1 MKKIFV
7 LEDEKILFN
16 VLLQKLRK
24 AGFVAVGSEDGAD
37 GVRRIK
43 DEKPDLLLL
52 DIMLPGKGG
61 FEVLEEL
68 RKDEATKN
76 LPVIIISNSG
86 QPVEIE
92 RGIKLGVRDYLIKAE
107 FDPAEVI
114 EKIEKVLG
122 KGAGEMPVTNSA
134 VRKEEM
140 HHGAPGVSVGRVLV
154 VEDDKFL
161 RDLIVKK
168 LRNEGFK
175 VYEAIDGEEGLRI
188 IIKESAEIILLDL
201 ILPGIDGFEVLRRLK
216 EQMAT
221 KNIPVIVLSN
231 LGQAE
236 DIARASSLGANS
248 YMIKAKFTPDEII
261 SNIKKILKE
270 HYI

>member
-1 MKKIFV
+1 VKKVFV
-7 LEDEKILFN
+7 LEDEKILFDA
-16 VLLQKLRK
+16 LLQKLRK
-24 AGFVAVGSEDGAD
+24 AGFAAVGSEDGAD
-37 GVRRIK
+37 GIGRIK
-43 DEKPDLLLL
+43 AEKPDLLLL

-68 RKDEATKN
+68 RKDETMKD

-92 RGIKLGVRDYLIKAE
+92 RAIKLGVRDYLIKAE

-114 EKIEKVLG
+114 EKVEKVLG
-122 KGAGEMPVTNSA
+122 KGLAEAPVTDQ
-134 VRKEEM
+134 VIRKEKPRS
-140 HHGAPGVSVGRVLV
+140 GSPVVPVGRVLI

-161 RDLIVKK
+161 RDLVVKK
-168 LRNEGFK
+168 LRNEGFT
-175 VYEAIDGEEGLRI
+175 VFEAVDGETALGAIL
-188 IIKESAEIILLDL
+188 KEIPEFILLDL

-216 EQMAT
+216 EQPTT

-236 DIARASSLGANS
+236 DITKATRLGANG
-248 YMIKAKFTPDEII
+248 YMIKAKFTLDEIVV
-261 SNIKKILKE
+261 NVKKILKE
-270 HYI
+270 HYM